1 MKIRKHINFSWKKGS
16 LWIVSSLVGA
26 MAIIGLFLFTFFD
39 SPKAFLQFLYDYQ
52 IIRTRYFR
60 PVSDET
66 LFQGAVK
73 GMASSLGDPYSLYLT
88 GDVYKSFMEQT
99 TAAFGGVGIII
110 GEDKQGDFYIL
121 AVFKKGAAHDA
132 GIQPGGKLV
141 AVDGKR
147 LHGMEPMLAAN
158 LVRGKVGTAV
168 TLTIEEN
175 GKVKDY
181 KMHRSD
187 VVLPTVSDQMVSGDI
202 GYIHIYTFATHT
214 GEEFKEALRD
224 VKAKGARK
232 LIIDVRMNPGGLITS
247 VVDVADQILTRG
259 PVVSYQAK
267 NGTKQTFDIDG
278 ISKPMPMVI
287 LIDRNSASASEILA
301 GAVQDKKEGIV
312 MGEKSFGKGTIQ
324 SVEELSD
331 GTALKISIAQYLTA
345 GGRKI
350 DKIGIKPD
358 VAVQQ
363 TGTPF
368 DMNSDSVL
376 QEAIRKLK

>member
-1 MKIRKHINFSWKKGS
+1 MKKFTDFSWKKGG

-39 SPKAFLQFLYDYQ
+39 SPKAFLQFLHDYQ

-73 GMASSLGDPYSLYLT
+73 GMASSLGDTYSFYLT

-99 TAAFGGVGIII
+99 TATFGGVGIII

-121 AVFKKGAAHDA
+121 AVFKKGAAHEA
-132 GIQPGGKLV
+132 GIQPGRKLV
-141 AVDGKR
+141 AVDGKK
-147 LHGMEPMLAAN
+147 LHGMEPILAAN

-202 GYIHIYTFATHT
+202 GYIHIYKFATHT

-301 GAVQDKKEGIV
+301 GAVQDKKEGLV

>member
-1 MKIRKHINFSWKKGS
+1 MKKFTDFSWKKGG

-39 SPKAFLQFLYDYQ
+39 SPKAFLQFLHDYQ

-141 AVDGKR
+141 AVDGKK
-147 LHGMEPMLAAN
+147 LYGMEPMLAAN
-158 LVRGKVGTAV
+158 LVRGKVGTTV

-287 LIDRNSASASEILA
+287 LINRNSASASEILA

>member
-1 MKIRKHINFSWKKGS
+1 MKKFTDFSWKKGG

-39 SPKAFLQFLYDYQ
+39 SPKAFLQFLHDYQ
-52 IIRTRYFR
+52 IIRTCYFR

-73 GMASSLGDPYSLYLT
+73 GMASSLGDTYSFYLT

-99 TAAFGGVGIII
+99 TATFGGVGIII

-121 AVFKKGAAHDA
+121 AIFKKGAAHEA

-141 AVDGKR
+141 AVDGKK
-147 LHGMEPMLAAN
+147 LHGMEPILAAN

-202 GYIHIYTFATHT
+202 GYIHIYKFATHT

-301 GAVQDKKEGIV
+301 GAVQDKKEGLV

>member
-1 MKIRKHINFSWKKGS
+1 MKKFTDFSWKKGG

-39 SPKAFLQFLYDYQ
+39 SPKAFLQFLHDYQ

-121 AVFKKGAAHDA
+121 AVFKKGADHDA

-141 AVDGKR
+141 AVDGKK

>member
-1 MKIRKHINFSWKKGS
+1 MKKFTDFSWKKGG

-39 SPKAFLQFLYDYQ
+39 SPKAFLQFLHDYQ
-52 IIRTRYFR
+52 IIRNRYFR

-141 AVDGKR
+141 AVDGKK

-368 DMNSDSVL
+368 AMNSDSVL

>member
-1 MKIRKHINFSWKKGS
+1 MKKFTDFSWKKGG

-39 SPKAFLQFLYDYQ
+39 SPKAFLQFLHDYQ

-73 GMASSLGDPYSLYLT
+73 GMASSLGDTYSFYFT

-99 TAAFGGVGIII
+99 TATFGGVGIII

-121 AVFKKGAAHDA
+121 AVFKKGAAHEA

-141 AVDGKR
+141 AVDGKK
-147 LHGMEPMLAAN
+147 LHGMEPILAAN

-202 GYIHIYTFATHT
+202 GYIHIYKFATHT

-301 GAVQDKKEGIV
+301 GAVQDKKEGLV

>member
-141 AVDGKR
+141 AVDGKK

-267 NGTKQTFDIDG
+267 NGMKQTFDIDG

-358 VAVQQ
+358 VAIQQ

>member
-1 MKIRKHINFSWKKGS
+1 MKKFTDFSWKKGG

-39 SPKAFLQFLYDYQ
+39 SPKAFLQFLHDYQ

-73 GMASSLGDPYSLYLT
+73 GMASSLGDTYSFYLT

-99 TAAFGGVGIII
+99 TATFGGVGIII
-110 GEDKQGDFYIL
+110 GEDKQGDFCIL
-121 AVFKKGAAHDA
+121 AVFKKGAAHEA

-141 AVDGKR
+141 AVDGKK
-147 LHGMEPMLAAN
+147 LHGMEPILAAN

-202 GYIHIYTFATHT
+202 GYIHIYKFATHT

-301 GAVQDKKEGIV
+301 GAVQDKKEGLV

>member
-52 IIRTRYFR
+52 IIRSRYFR

-73 GMASSLGDPYSLYLT
+73 GMASSLGDPYSVYLT

-141 AVDGKR
+141 AVDGKK

-175 GKVKDY
+175 GKAKDY

>member
-1 MKIRKHINFSWKKGS
+1 MKKFTDFSWKKGG

-39 SPKAFLQFLYDYQ
+39 SPKAFLQFLHDYQ
-52 IIRTRYFR
+52 IIRSRYFR

-141 AVDGKR
+141 AVDGKK

-301 GAVQDKKEGIV
+301 GAVQDKKEGLV

>member
-1 MKIRKHINFSWKKGS
+1 MKKFTDFSWKKGG

-39 SPKAFLQFLYDYQ
+39 SPKAFLQFLHDYQ

-99 TAAFGGVGIII
+99 TSAFGGVGIII

-141 AVDGKR
+141 AVDGKK

-202 GYIHIYTFATHT
+202 GYIPIYTFATHT

>member
-1 MKIRKHINFSWKKGS
+1 MKKFTDFSWKKGG

-39 SPKAFLQFLYDYQ
+39 SPKAFLQFLHDYQ

-141 AVDGKR
+141 AVNGKK

>member
-66 LFQGAVK
+66 LFQWAVK

-141 AVDGKR
+141 AVDGKK

-267 NGTKQTFDIDG
+267 NGMKQTFDIDG

>member
-1 MKIRKHINFSWKKGS
+1 MKKFTDFSWKKGG

-39 SPKAFLQFLYDYQ
+39 SPKAFLQFLHDYQ

-99 TAAFGGVGIII
+99 TSAFGGVGIII

-141 AVDGKR
+141 AVDGKK

-278 ISKPMPMVI
+278 ISNPMPMVI

-368 DMNSDSVL
+368 AMNSDSVL

>member
-1 MKIRKHINFSWKKGS
+1 MKKSTDFSWKKGG

-39 SPKAFLQFLYDYQ
+39 SPKAFLQFLHDYQ

-141 AVDGKR
+141 AVDGKK

-358 VAVQQ
+358 IAVQQ

-376 QEAIRKLK
+376 QAAIRKLK

>member
-1 MKIRKHINFSWKKGS
+1 MKKFTDFSWKKGG

-39 SPKAFLQFLYDYQ
+39 SPKAFLQFLHDYQ

-73 GMASSLGDPYSLYLT
+73 GMASSLGDTYSFYLT

-99 TAAFGGVGIII
+99 TATFGGVGIII

-121 AVFKKGAAHDA
+121 AVFKKGAAHEA

-141 AVDGKR
+141 AVDGKK
-147 LHGMEPMLAAN
+147 LHGMEPILAAN

-202 GYIHIYTFATHT
+202 GYIHIYKFATHT

-301 GAVQDKKEGIV
+301 GAVQDKKEGFV

>member
-39 SPKAFLQFLYDYQ
+39 SPKAFLQFLHDYQ

-141 AVDGKR
+141 AVDGKK

-324 SVEELSD
+324 SVEELSN

>member
-1 MKIRKHINFSWKKGS
+1 MKKFTDFSWKKGG

-39 SPKAFLQFLYDYQ
+39 SPKAFLQFLHDYQ

-99 TAAFGGVGIII
+99 TSAFGGVGIII

-141 AVDGKR
+141 AVDGKK

-175 GKVKDY
+175 GKVKDN

-376 QEAIRKLK
+376 QEAICKLK

>member
-39 SPKAFLQFLYDYQ
+39 SPKAFLQFLHDYQ
-52 IIRTRYFR
+52 IIRSRYFR

-73 GMASSLGDPYSLYLT
+73 GMASSLGDPYSVYLT

-141 AVDGKR
+141 AVDGKK

-301 GAVQDKKEGIV
+301 GAVQDKKEGLV

>member
-1 MKIRKHINFSWKKGS
+1 MKKFTDFSWKKGG

-141 AVDGKR
+141 AVDGKK

-363 TGTPF
+363 MGTPF

>member
-1 MKIRKHINFSWKKGS
+1 MKKFTDFSWEKGG

-39 SPKAFLQFLYDYQ
+39 SPKAFLQFLHDYQ

-99 TAAFGGVGIII
+99 TSAFGGVGIII

-141 AVDGKR
+141 AVDGKK

>member
-1 MKIRKHINFSWKKGS
+1 MKKFTDFSWKKGG

-39 SPKAFLQFLYDYQ
+39 SPKAFLQFLHDYQ

-99 TAAFGGVGIII
+99 TSAFGGVGIII

-141 AVDGKR
+141 TVDGKK

>member
-1 MKIRKHINFSWKKGS
+1 MKKFTDFSWKKGG
-16 LWIVSSLVGA
+16 LWIVSNLVGA

-39 SPKAFLQFLYDYQ
+39 SPKAFLQFLHDYQ

-141 AVDGKR
+141 AVDGKK

-247 VVDVADQILTRG
+247 VVDVVDQILTRG

-358 VAVQQ
+358 IAVQQ

-376 QEAIRKLK
+376 QAAIRKLK

>member
-141 AVDGKR
+141 AVDGKK

-267 NGTKQTFDIDG
+267 NGMKQTFDIDG

>member
-1 MKIRKHINFSWKKGS
+1 MKKFTDFSWKKGG

-39 SPKAFLQFLYDYQ
+39 SPKAFLQFLHDYQ
-52 IIRTRYFR
+52 IIRSRYFR

-73 GMASSLGDPYSLYLT
+73 GMASSLGDPYSVYLT

-141 AVDGKR
+141 AVDGKK

-224 VKAKGARK
+224 VKAKGARQ

>member
-1 MKIRKHINFSWKKGS
+1 MKKFTDFSWKKGG
-16 LWIVSSLVGA
+16 LWIVSSLMGA

-39 SPKAFLQFLYDYQ
+39 SPKAFLQFLHDYQ

-141 AVDGKR
+141 AVDGKK
-147 LHGMEPMLAAN
+147 LHGMEPVLAAN

>member
-1 MKIRKHINFSWKKGS
+1 MKKFTDFSWKKGG

-39 SPKAFLQFLYDYQ
+39 SPKAFLQFLHDYQ

-99 TAAFGGVGIII
+99 TSAFGGVGIII

-141 AVDGKR
+141 AVDGKK
-147 LHGMEPMLAAN
+147 LHGMEPVLAAN

-259 PVVSYQAK
+259 PVVSYQVK

>member
-1 MKIRKHINFSWKKGS
+1 MKKFTDFSWKKGG

-39 SPKAFLQFLYDYQ
+39 SPKAFLQFLHDYQ

-73 GMASSLGDPYSLYLT
+73 GMASSLGDTYSFYLT

-99 TAAFGGVGIII
+99 TATFGGVGIII

-121 AVFKKGAAHDA
+121 AVFKKGAAHEA

-141 AVDGKR
+141 AVDGKK
-147 LHGMEPMLAAN
+147 LHGMEPILAAN

-187 VVLPTVSDQMVSGDI
+187 VVLPTVSDQMVSGAI
-202 GYIHIYTFATHT
+202 GYIHIYKFATHT

-301 GAVQDKKEGIV
+301 GAVQDKKEGLV

>member
-1 MKIRKHINFSWKKGS
+1 MKKFTDFSWKKGG

-26 MAIIGLFLFTFFD
+26 MAIIGLVLFTFFD
-39 SPKAFLQFLYDYQ
+39 SPKAFLQFLHDYQ

-99 TAAFGGVGIII
+99 TSAFGGVGIII

-141 AVDGKR
+141 AVDGKK

>member
-1 MKIRKHINFSWKKGS
+1 MKKFTDFSWKKGG
-16 LWIVSSLVGA
+16 LWIVSNLVGA

-39 SPKAFLQFLYDYQ
+39 SPKAFLQFLHDYQ

-141 AVDGKR
+141 AVDGKK

-358 VAVQQ
+358 IAVQQ

>member
-1 MKIRKHINFSWKKGS
+1 MKKFTDFSWKKGG

-73 GMASSLGDPYSLYLT
+73 GMASSLGDTYSFYLT

-99 TAAFGGVGIII
+99 TATFGGVGIII

-121 AVFKKGAAHDA
+121 AVFKKGAAHEA

-141 AVDGKR
+141 AVDGKK
-147 LHGMEPMLAAN
+147 LHGMEPILAAN

-202 GYIHIYTFATHT
+202 GYIHIYKFATHT

-301 GAVQDKKEGIV
+301 GAVQDKKEGLV

>member
-39 SPKAFLQFLYDYQ
+39 SPKAFLQFLHDYQ

-141 AVDGKR
+141 AVDGKK

>member
-1 MKIRKHINFSWKKGS
+1 MKKFTDFSWKKGG

-39 SPKAFLQFLYDYQ
+39 SPKAFLQFLHDYQ

-99 TAAFGGVGIII
+99 TSAFGGVGIII

-141 AVDGKR
+141 AVDGKK

-214 GEEFKEALRD
+214 GEEFKEAIRD

>member
-1 MKIRKHINFSWKKGS
+1 MKKFTDFSWKKGG

-39 SPKAFLQFLYDYQ
+39 SPKAFLQFLHDYQ

-73 GMASSLGDPYSLYLT
+73 GMASSLGDHYSLYLT

-141 AVDGKR
+141 AVDGKK

-301 GAVQDKKEGIV
+301 GAVQDKKEGII

-345 GGRKI
+345 GGRMI

>member
-141 AVDGKR
+141 SVDGKK

-267 NGTKQTFDIDG
+267 NGMKQTFDIDG

>member
-1 MKIRKHINFSWKKGS
+1 MKKFTDFSWKKGG

-39 SPKAFLQFLYDYQ
+39 SPKAFLQFLHDYQ

-99 TAAFGGVGIII
+99 TSAFGGVGIII

-141 AVDGKR
+141 AVDGKK

-224 VKAKGARK
+224 VKAKEARK

>member
-1 MKIRKHINFSWKKGS
+1 MKKFTDFSWKKGG

-39 SPKAFLQFLYDYQ
+39 SPKAFLQFLHDYQ

-141 AVDGKR
+141 AVDGKK
-147 LHGMEPMLAAN
+147 LHGMEPMLGAN

-358 VAVQQ
+358 IAVQQ

-376 QEAIRKLK
+376 QAAIRKLK

>member
-1 MKIRKHINFSWKKGS
+1 MKKFTDFSWRKGG
-16 LWIVSSLVGA
+16 LWIVSSLVEA

-39 SPKAFLQFLYDYQ
+39 SPKAFLQFLHDYQ

-73 GMASSLGDPYSLYLT
+73 GMASSLGDTYSFYLT

-99 TAAFGGVGIII
+99 TATFGGVGIII

-121 AVFKKGAAHDA
+121 AVFKKGAAHEA

-141 AVDGKR
+141 AVDGKK
-147 LHGMEPMLAAN
+147 LHGMEPILAAN

-202 GYIHIYTFATHT
+202 GYIHIYKFATHT

-301 GAVQDKKEGIV
+301 GAVQDKKEGLV

>member
-39 SPKAFLQFLYDYQ
+39 SPKAFLQFLHDYQ

-99 TAAFGGVGIII
+99 TSAFGGVGIII

-141 AVDGKR
+141 AVDGKK